1 MVDDATPGLAVP
13 VPRCMWCS
21 AVLPSANEATC
32 PSCGAAL
39 IEDAETQVPGVTA
52 IDAEAIVRAGR
63 EQRTKSRSRLMSWIS
78 GEYDDAA
85 DKPAP
90 PGSLEPP
97 PLEVRREM
105 LRLELAAQVAN
116 LQAEAGAMAAEAAV
130 ESGEQI
136 EVPDIAAMVGDPAGL
151 TEITDDAPVVPAEND
166 DREPS
171 SRAAEP
177 EAGI

>member
-1 MVDDATPGLAVP
+1 MVDDATPGSAAP
-13 VPRCMWCS
+13 APRCMWCS

-63 EQRTKSRSRLMSWIS
+63 EVRTKPRSRLMSWIS
-78 GEYDDAA
+78 GEYDEGE
-85 DKPAP
+85 KPAP
-90 PGSLEPP
+90 PGSLAPP
-97 PLEVRREM
+97 PIEVRREM

-130 ESGEQI
+130 ESGEPLD
-136 EVPDIAAMVGDPAGL
+136 VPDIAAIVGDPSEITADL
-151 TEITDDAPVVPAEND
+151 TEDDVTVAESD
-166 DREPS
+166 DRDPS

-177 EAGI
+177 EPGA